1 MLGTQMTEAQ
11 IVEMMHRF
19 DADESGEI
27 GVTEFII
34 LMIKQVQ
41 CRNDTQAHVDD
52 FIMMDGNKEAN
63 DMPFFD
69 SRLYYSLIYSGKKIK
84 EKEQESK
91 PV

>member
-69 SRLYYSLIYSGKKIK
+69 SRLYYSLIY
-84 EKEQESK
+84 
-91 PV
+91 